1 MKGLKNSFI
10 KYFSIFLSCLV
21 FFFNSFSIIA
31 NAASVE
37 IKLSEETTEVSAN
50 KNIVTD
56 PQIINL
62 EAPKAGMPLDTVAQ
76 VKTKEGFF
84 WDIPVIWLD
93 ESGEIAT
100 QCISGKKYTP
110 IFAFYIPDT
119 VTFGA
124 ISENSTL
131 KLVLPDFLNE
141 IYGDGGFISIVNA
154 SNKIAY
160 ITTTSIMDY
169 VTSAASS
176 PKLSSDAFS
185 RLTVV
190 ASAAEIYNYESFAQK
205 MEEIIRAEGNSES
218 HETGSSD
225 TADSTNASEEPQ
237 APAKPVV
244 DIIALHCNADV
255 INNIGRTNLSGLLDL
270 IMNVVQPQVVS
281 QLTSSFPAYSEAA
294 TNGELGKEIGLYIY
308 DSRFQE
314 DKTRNL
320 KSALAYVSAGYNNG
334 VYEYYMG
341 INTETLYKVS
351 ADGEYVF
358 NENELNNLYNTVTHE
373 MMHAIMDDYV
383 RTGMAGAVYE
393 GNPYYDNSDENAFPN
408 WFIEGSA
415 TTVEAAYTYWADIFD
430 AMRTNLQTNEKS
442 STFSNELLLDYYQ
455 NYNNQYYGKASINN
469 TDKNYSDE
477 KNTASAYV
485 SGYLACLYLSKLA
498 IESGKVE
505 GYNSIIYDYEDQDG
519 CYYDSETIR
528 YGFSSILDLLHNGTS
543 MDSVIYDISGGRY
556 ADTIAFQD
564 AFLTSTDTASVDFCV
579 DYLNYMKAVSDYLTG
594 GGNSDAEGGVR
605 ANGSLL
611 LPFDTA
617 LRSAIKDEVPADQP
631 EQTLYNFVDSD
642 TYVASTVSD
651 EIALKSAGKHT
662 TATGTENGENSIDQ
676 LAAKEAP
683 NAKEAATAIEA
694 VESDK
699 TATFE
704 DVPEAEETTPA
715 EETTEIGETAKAE
728 NISQSEDTSKS
739 EDASTPEDASKPEDT
754 SNPEDTSKPE
764 DHTDTSAG
772 EDAAT
777 PNQTID
783 SVQTATPDVAINPTE
798 TAGPSN
804 ESTETI
810 KETAPPSDE
819 NKEAEILSPDDDN
832 DESSD

>member
-10 KYFSIFLSCLV
+10 RYFSIFLSCLV

-124 ISENSTL
+124 TGGNSTL

-218 HETGSSD
+218 HEAGSSD

-244 DIIALHCNADV
+244 DLIALHCNADV

-308 DSRFQE
+308 DSRFHE

-341 INTETLYKVS
+341 INTETLYNKS
-351 ADGEYVF
+351 AEGEYVF

-383 RTGMAGAVYE
+383 RTGMSGVVYD
-393 GNPYYDNSDENAFPN
+393 GNPYKPEENIFPN

-455 NYNNQYYGKASINN
+455 NYNNQYYGKPSINN
-469 TDKNYSDE
+469 TDKNYNGE

-498 IESGKVE
+498 VERGKVQ
-505 GYNSIIYDYEDQDG
+505 GYDSIVSAYEDQSG
-519 CYYDSETIR
+519 NYYNSEIIR
-528 YGFSSILDLLHNGTS
+528 YGFSEILKELHNGTS
-543 MDSVIYDISGGRY
+543 MDAVINDISDGQY

-564 AFLTSTDTASVDFCV
+564 AFLTSTDTASVEFCV
-579 DYLNYMKAVSDYLTG
+579 DYLNYMKAVSDYLTD
-594 GGNSDAEGGVR
+594 GNSDVEGGVR

-662 TATGTENGENSIDQ
+662 TAAGTGNGENSIDQ
-676 LAAKEAP
+676 IAAKEAP

-699 TATFE
+699 SATVE
-704 DVPEAEETTPA
+704 DVPEAEETTQA
-715 EETTEIGETAKAE
+715 EDTTEIEEPAKAE
-728 NISQSEDTSKS
+728 NISQ
-739 EDASTPEDASKPEDT
+739 PEDAS
-754 SNPEDTSKPE
+754 NPE

-777 PNQTID
+777 PAQT
-783 SVQTATPDVAINPTE
+783 VEPLETATPDVAINPTE
-798 TAGPSN
+798 TAEPSN
-804 ESTETI
+804 EPTETI

>member
-124 ISENSTL
+124 TGGNSTL

-154 SNKIAY
+154 SNKIVY

-169 VTSAASS
+169 VTSAVSS
-176 PKLSSDAFS
+176 PKLSNDAFS

-218 HETGSSD
+218 HEAGSSD
-225 TADSTNASEEPQ
+225 TGDSTNVSEEPQ

-244 DIIALHCNADV
+244 DLIALHCNADV

-308 DSRFQE
+308 DSRFHE

-351 ADGEYVF
+351 AEGEYVF

-498 IESGKVE
+498 VERGKVQ
-505 GYNSIIYDYEDQDG
+505 GYDSIVSAYEDQSG
-519 CYYDSETIR
+519 NYYNSEIIR
-528 YGFSSILDLLHNGTS
+528 YGFSEILKELHNGTS
-543 MDSVIYDISGGRY
+543 MDAVINDISDGQY

-564 AFLTSTDTASVDFCV
+564 AFLTSSDTASVDFCV
-579 DYLNYMKAVSDYLTG
+579 DYLNYMKAVSDYLTD
-594 GGNSDAEGGVR
+594 GNSDAEGGVR

-662 TATGTENGENSIDQ
+662 TAAGTGNGENSIDQ
-676 LAAKEAP
+676 LAAKEDAQ
-683 NAKEAATAIEA
+683 AKEDTTAIEA
-694 VESDK
+694 NESDK

-704 DVPEAEETTPA
+704 DVPEAEETTQA
-715 EETTEIGETAKAE
+715 EGTTEIEDTAKP
-728 NISQSEDTSKS
+728 I
-739 EDASTPEDASKPEDT
+739 DA
-754 SNPEDTSKPE
+754 SKPE
-764 DHTDTSAG
+764 DHTDTPTG

-777 PNQTID
+777 PAQT
-783 SVQTATPDVAINPTE
+783 VEPLATATPDVAINPTE
-798 TAGPSN
+798 TAEPSN
-804 ESTETI
+804 EPTETI

-819 NKEAEILSPDDDN
+819 NKEVEILSPDDDN